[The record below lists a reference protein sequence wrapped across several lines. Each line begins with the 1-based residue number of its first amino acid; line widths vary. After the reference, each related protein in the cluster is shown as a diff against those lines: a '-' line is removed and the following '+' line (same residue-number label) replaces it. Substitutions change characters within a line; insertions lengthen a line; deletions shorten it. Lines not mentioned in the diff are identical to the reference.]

1 MDILQYSE
9 LVHLLFWPSRL
20 FKSKAKNI
28 TNLAALRYMK
38 RENVS
43 RSVDVLHPKTPLLQ
57 LRINE
62 SSKNSFWKHVINNT
76 DWALYKEQGSKK
88 LEFQFGL
95 LASSSHV
102 FLVKGHCLFILQDDS
117 CPLGR

>member
-1 MDILQYSE
+1 ME
-9 LVHLLFWPSRL
+9 
-20 FKSKAKNI
+20 
-28 TNLAALRYMK
+28 

-43 RSVDVLHPKTPLLQ
+43 LSVDALRSKTPLLQ
-57 LRINE
+57 LPINE
-62 SSKNSFWKHVINNT
+62 SLKNSFWKHAINNT
-76 DWALYKEQGSKK
+76 DWALYKEQGSKN

-95 LASSSHV
+95 LASSSHI

>member
-1 MDILQYSE
+1 ME
-9 LVHLLFWPSRL
+9 
-20 FKSKAKNI
+20 
-28 TNLAALRYMK
+28 

-43 RSVDVLHPKTPLLQ
+43 LSVDVLRSKTPLLQ
-57 LRINE
+57 LPINE
-62 SSKNSFWKHVINNT
+62 TLKNSFWKHVINNT
-76 DWALYKEQGSKK
+76 DWALYKEQG

-95 LASSSHV
+95 LASSSHI